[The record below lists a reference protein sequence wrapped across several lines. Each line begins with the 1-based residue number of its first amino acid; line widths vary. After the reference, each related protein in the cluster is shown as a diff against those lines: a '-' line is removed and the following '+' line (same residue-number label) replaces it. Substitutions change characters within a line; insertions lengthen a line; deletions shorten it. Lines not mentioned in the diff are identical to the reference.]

1 MPARTSE
8 DGMPR
13 CDSRKP
19 ASCLLK
25 YLIYKPSYPWNAQL
39 YELSPLCCSPPICLS
54 AWRGIAP
61 SVHPSADSSR
71 TPAPSAGEGPR
82 AIPIYHII
90 PSNSSKYI
98 CRYTWSGVEVLPRKL
113 FSRPIVPPICLL
125 GTVPAKQTAHTL
137 PTKLA
142 ETHRKSKALS
152 NNYFIMHV
160 MHLYLI
166 RSICEVIGATTYSAR
181 RKAKSTSEQQ
191 KSIQPTQE
199 KYTVCI

>member
-98 CRYTWSGVEVLPRKL
+98 CRYTCVVYGCPTKAVGPRKL
-113 FSRPIVPPICLL
+113 LSRPIPPTCCLL
-125 GTVPAKQTAHTL
+125 QTLPANQTAHTL
-137 PTKLA
+137 PPKVA
-142 ETHRKSKALS
+142 ETHWKLKAG
-152 NNYFIMHV
+152 NIHYMQ
-160 MHLYLI
+160 
-166 RSICEVIGATTYSAR
+166 R
-181 RKAKSTSEQQ
+181 
-191 KSIQPTQE
+191 
-199 KYTVCI
+199 